1 MWQHFHI
8 GDMRKVTEGHL
19 RLDIWVTTGKAHKK
33 VRSKIVETTSG
44 TKTLWFQ
51 NAALIL
57 FMFKME
63 K

>member
-33 VRSKIVETTSG
+33 VRFSSLQNSWNDLWDENIVISECSI
-44 TKTLWFQ
+44 
-51 NAALIL
+51 NIIYV
-57 FMFKME
+57 
-63 K
+63 